1 MSSLSGS
8 SSIEIPLDASLENQ
22 VQEFRAALRSFEED
36 LENEEVDHSQAMS
49 HSKHCISE
57 PDAYG
62 NYSQDNS
69 GNDTTVKGLTHPQEP
84 QQKMSSVIAAK
95 QVEMANLSDSSDLQ
109 PGSEQIFDDISTGS
123 YRKLPLTSDSQQL
136 SERPVYGFPKPKTQA
151 LMTALRSF
159 EKQMKNLESELNL
172 AMSRN
177 KQLLSEADTYK
188 NCPKN
193 KAGKE
198 TFESLAPQQSKPEG
212 KRTSVTATKQKADQ
226 VQIFSPP
233 SCCDVR
239 PHSDQIFDISTGSY
253 KKLPTTKPSINDDHQ
268 TSDKPVYTF
277 SETNIE
283 ALMNGLKSYKQHV
296 DILESGPSQA
306 VTHTT
311 QCASTETDDHKN
323 HSQRSS
329 RNETTAERW
338 THPQDV
344 IASIAR
350 IKSRCVL
357 LKKNLEQLRQ
367 LALKAE
373 QNKVNLQKELENQKS
388 SKTLTLHQSS
398 THQLSLDQITG
409 LEREI
414 LQLSIIQNVAEQR
427 IKLLEQ
433 ALAIEKKQME
443 RLETALK
450 SLTHQDGADVNMQ
463 DVFTLTKPHSKCQHL
478 DSSANKRLITGTA
491 STDCASSSLLNCN
504 NLQDLFA
511 QLQREFCQLTW
522 KHQNLT
528 KLYNETCES
537 QLHKDL
543 ETEIDNLVDLMETK
557 AKQMV
562 KIRKVLY
569 PPKKETKH
577 EKRKKRETNQSLC
590 KTKTASL
597 GNHSRTSKRACR
609 NLPQTGSENVARKP
623 HQISKDTRKLQA
635 TLRQEDLR
643 WV

>member
-1 MSSLSGS
+1 
-8 SSIEIPLDASLENQ
+8 
-22 VQEFRAALRSFEED
+22 
-36 LENEEVDHSQAMS
+36 
-49 HSKHCISE
+49 
-57 PDAYG
+57 
-62 NYSQDNS
+62 
-69 GNDTTVKGLTHPQEP
+69 
-84 QQKMSSVIAAK
+84 
-95 QVEMANLSDSSDLQ
+95 MANLSDSSDLQ
-109 PGSEQIFDDISTGS
+109 PDSEQIFEDISTGS
-123 YRKLPLTSDSQQL
+123 YRKLPLTSDSQQP
-136 SERPVYGFPKPKTQA
+136 SDRPAYSFPKPNTQA

-177 KQLLSEADTYK
+177 KQLLSEADAYK
-188 NCPKN
+188 NCPQN

-198 TFESLAPQQSKPEG
+198 TFEDLAPQQSEPEE
-212 KRTSVTATKQKADQ
+212 KRSSVTTTKQKVDQ
-226 VQIFSPP
+226 VFSPP
-233 SCCDVR
+233 SCSDVR

-253 KKLPTTKPSINDDHQ
+253 KKLPTTKPSINGDHQ

-283 ALMNGLKSYKQHV
+283 ALMNSLKRYKQHV
-296 DILESGPSQA
+296 DVLESEHGQA
-306 VTHTT
+306 VSHSTE
-311 QCASTETDDHKN
+311 CVSTETEDYRN
-323 HSQRSS
+323 HSQKSA
-329 RNETTAERW
+329 RNGTTVERL
-338 THPQDV
+338 THPQDI
-344 IASIAR
+344 IASVAR
-350 IKSRCVL
+350 IKSRCIL
-357 LKKNLEQLRQ
+357 LKKNLEQLKQ

-388 SKTLTLHQSS
+388 CKTLALHQSS
-398 THQLSLDQITG
+398 PHQLSLDQITG

-433 ALAIEKKQME
+433 ALTIEKKQME

-450 SLTHQDGADVNMQ
+450 SFTHQNGADINMQ
-463 DVFTLTKPHSKCQHL
+463 DVFTLTEPHSKCHHL
-478 DSSANKRLITGTA
+478 DSSANKRQIAGTT
-491 STDCASSSLLNCN
+491 STDCTSSSLLNCN
-504 NLQDLFA
+504 NLQELFA

-528 KLYNETCES
+528 KLYNETHES
-537 QLHKDL
+537 QLHEDL

-562 KIRKVLY
+562 KIRKALY

-590 KTKTASL
+590 KTKTVSL
-597 GNHSRTSKRACR
+597 GNHSRTLKRPCR
-609 NLPQTGSENVARKP
+609 NLPQTGSENVGRKP
-623 HQISKDTRKLQA
+623 HQISKDPRKLQA